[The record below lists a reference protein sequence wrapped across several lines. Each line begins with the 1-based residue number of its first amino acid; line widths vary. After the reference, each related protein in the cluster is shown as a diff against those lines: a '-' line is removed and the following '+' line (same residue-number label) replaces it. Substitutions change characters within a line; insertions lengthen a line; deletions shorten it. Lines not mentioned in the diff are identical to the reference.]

1 MERGVGAQSWQIVGT
16 ILFLIANLVNV
27 LLAWRAIAA
36 ARGRRQADVVVGALC
51 GVLTLPVAA
60 ALVLVLLGH
69 PAWWAVV
76 PPALLLIY
84 FVIEFLLRY
93 VWRLDFRGTPLFWP
107 YIILYYLTL
116 SSMAGLAFSLGVA
129 YGFIYLFTYFVNLF
143 LNWYAARHTRGA
155 R

>member
-1 MERGVGAQSWQIVGT
+1 MGTQGWQIVGT

-27 LLAWRAIAA
+27 LLAWRAIAR

-51 GVLTLPVAA
+51 GVLTLPVAG

-76 PPALLLIY
+76 PSALLLAY
-84 FVIEFLLRY
+84 SVIEFLLRY
-93 VWRLDFRGTPLFWP
+93 VWRLDFRSTPLFWP

-116 SSMAGLAFSLGVA
+116 SGMAGIAFSLGAA

-143 LNWYAARHTRGA
+143 LNWYATRHTHGA